1 VTRREAQ
8 GYNNVMA
15 TATGTHEYT
24 APEVSRRSWRLLSCL
39 RSLLGAEAC
48 VPTVEVCA
56 DS

>member
-1 VTRREAQ
+1 MTRREAQ